1 MCVEMGVARGWEPM
15 VLLVASYP
23 YVGCSSY
30 GHSATQRHSMRIRMW
45 GAFYFYFLFL
55 FWTVPRVSGEVVCV
69 LFF

>member
-1 MCVEMGVARGWEPM
+1 M

-45 GAFYFYFLFL
+45 DAFLFL
-55 FWTVPRVSGEVVCV
+55 FFARFCEYPNLNNILKNFDSKYI
-69 LFF
+69 LSD